1 MSVKKVGAGL
11 LLMTVMIVSACG
23 GAPAAATQPEAPAE
37 TAMAEKSAPAGEVME
52 EKTGT
57 EAMADKTTDEAM
69 TEKEATE
76 EAMLKKEGTD
86 EAMMAEKA
94 PTEEAMMAKES
105 TDEAMMETKATE
117 EAMPEKAPTEEA
129 MMAKEAT
136 DEAMVEDKISDQTM
150 AAPAWFNAELTDA
163 NTGETFKIAD
173 FKGKVVLVET
183 MAVWCPLC
191 LQQQRQIRALHELLG
206 KQEDLVSLSLD
217 IDPNE
222 DSQFLQAHVNQNG
235 FDWRYAV
242 APADVSREIGQLYGA
257 QFLNPPST
265 PMLIIDRQGEVHL
278 MPFGQKDAQ
287 TLQEAITP
295 LLNEG

>member
-1 MSVKKVGAGL
+1 MAAL
-11 LLMTVMIVSACG
+11 IVSACG
-23 GAPAAATQPEAPAE
+23 AASATQSETPAE
-37 TAMAEKSAPAGEVME
+37 TAMAEKSAPTGEVMT
-52 EKTGT
+52 EKTET
-57 EAMADKTTDEAM
+57 EAIADKTTDEAM
-69 TEKEATE
+69 MEKATE
-76 EAMLKKEGTD
+76 EAVMKEGTD
-86 EAMMAEKA
+86 EAMLVEKA
-94 PTEEAMMAKES
+94 PTEEAMMEAK
-105 TDEAMMETKATE
+105 TTE
-117 EAMPEKAPTEEA
+117 EATA
-129 MMAKEAT
+129 
-136 DEAMVEDKISDQTM
+136 EAMVEEQSSGEAM
-150 AAPAWFNAELTDA
+150 AAPAWFNAELTDV

-173 FKGKVVLVET
+173 LKGKVVLVET

-191 LQQQRQIRALHELLG
+191 TQQQGQIRAFHEMLG

-222 DSQFLQAHVNQNG
+222 DAEILQAHVHQNG

-242 APADVSREIGQLYGA
+242 APTEVSREIGQLYGA

-278 MPFGQKDAQ
+278 LPFGQKDAQ

>member
-1 MSVKKVGAGL
+1 MSAKKVGAGL

-23 GAPAAATQPEAPAE
+23 GAPAPAAATQPEAPAE
-37 TAMAEKSAPAGEVME
+37 TAMA
-52 EKTGT
+52 
-57 EAMADKTTDEAM
+57 DKTIDEAM
-69 TEKEATE
+69 MEQEATE
-76 EAMLKKEGTD
+76 EVMMKKEGTD
-86 EAMMAEKA
+86 EAMLAEKA
-94 PTEEAMMAKES
+94 PTEEAMMAQ
-105 TDEAMMETKATE
+105 
-117 EAMPEKAPTEEA
+117 
-129 MMAKEAT
+129 EAT
-136 DEAMVEDKISDQTM
+136 DEAM
-150 AAPAWFNAELTDA
+150 AAPAWFIAELTDA

-191 LQQQRQIRALHELLG
+191 LQQQRQLRALHELLG

-222 DSQFLQAHVNQNG
+222 DTEFLQAYVNQNG

-242 APADVSREIGQLYGA
+242 APPEVSREIGQLYGA

-278 MPFGQKDAQ
+278 LPFGQKDAPI
-287 TLQEAITP
+287 LQEAITP

>member
-1 MSVKKVGAGL
+1 MRIKKVRVGL
-11 LLMTVMIVSACG
+11 LLMIAMLVSACG
-23 GAPAAATQPEAPAE
+23 GASAPAAATQPEAPAE
-37 TAMAEKSAPAGEVME
+37 TAMAEKSTPADEVME
-52 EKTGT
+52 EKAGT

-69 TEKEATE
+69 MEQEASE
-76 EAMLKKEGTD
+76 EVLMNKEGTD
-86 EAMMAEKA
+86 EAMMSEKK
-94 PTEEAMMAKES
+94 PTEEVMMAQEA
-105 TDEAMMETKATE
+105 TDEAMVEVKATE
-117 EAMPEKAPTEEA
+117 ET

-136 DEAMVEDKISDQTM
+136 DEAMTT
-150 AAPAWFNAELTDA
+150 PAWFNAELTDA
-163 NTGETFKIAD
+163 NTGETFKITD

-191 LQQQRQIRALHELLG
+191 LRQQEQIRILHELLG

-222 DSQFLQAHVNQNG
+222 DVEFLQAHVNQNG

-242 APADVSREIGQLYGA
+242 APAEVSREIGQLYGA

-278 MPFGQKDAQ
+278 LPFGQKDAP
-287 TLQEAITP
+287 TLQEALTP